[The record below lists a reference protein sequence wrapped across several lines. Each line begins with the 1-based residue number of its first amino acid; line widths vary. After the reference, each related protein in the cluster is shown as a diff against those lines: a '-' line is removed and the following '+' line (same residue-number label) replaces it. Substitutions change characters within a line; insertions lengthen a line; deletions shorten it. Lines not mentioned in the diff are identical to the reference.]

1 MQRTAA
7 YRVCIVIPIMDT
19 RSHPRFNRLKWVFNA
34 YDELLQLW
42 CYACDLDAFE
52 LGASEVVTF
61 MTGEVRY
68 RYP

>member
-1 MQRTAA
+1 M
-7 YRVCIVIPIMDT
+7 
-19 RSHPRFNRLKWVFNA
+19 FNA

-61 MTGEVRY
+61 MTGEVRHT
-68 RYP
+68 YPALEASRAE